1 MLQLLQEVTMSIA
14 IRIDEDLYE
23 QAKQT
28 AKAECRTVPLQVA
41 YWAQIGKIALENPDM
56 PVEFIR
62 DVLFAKQRGEFEPF
76 EFRRGK

>member
-1 MLQLLQEVTMSIA
+1 
-14 IRIDEDLYE
+14 
-23 QAKQT
+23 
-28 AKAECRTVPLQVA
+28 LQVA